1 MGSYA
6 QPPQPPPS
14 NSAGRAAARPL
25 HAQIHTHTHTHTHT
39 LLSAPYAQIH
49 THTHT
54 HTHTPYSRTAHA
66 RGPGTLG
73 STSWLLQP
81 APGTPSAQEAVFRA
95 AAPPGTPGLCAPCRV
110 DPGSARATPAR
121 PRPSPEARPP
131 ARRRRHPPGTQ
142 VCGLLSSPG
151 RAAASSAQQALR
163 IAGKGARSAR
173 NRGEPRVRSEAELPA
188 EAGRRPGPSWAWS
201 AGERGGKLCRV
212 A

>member
-1 MGSYA
+1 MLFRS
-6 QPPQPPPS
+6 
-14 NSAGRAAARPL
+14 
-25 HAQIHTHTHTHTHT
+25 
-39 LLSAPYAQIH
+39 
-49 THTHT
+49 T